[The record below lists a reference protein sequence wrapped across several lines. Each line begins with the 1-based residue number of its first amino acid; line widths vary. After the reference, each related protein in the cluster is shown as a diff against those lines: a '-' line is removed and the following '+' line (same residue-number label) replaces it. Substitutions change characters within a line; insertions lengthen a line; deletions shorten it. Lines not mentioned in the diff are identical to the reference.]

1 MVLTKMA
8 VKSRVKLGRR
18 LNPREEQWLVQNI
31 GRRLHYLPRSIGGE
45 GWLAT
50 CEQEPILNNRT
61 GVVGKALVWYLEFE
75 DDKFASYFI
84 LKFL

>member
-1 MVLTKMA
+1 MVYLKMA

-18 LNPREEQWLVQNI
+18 PNPREEQWLVQNV
-31 GRRLHYLPRSIGGE
+31 GRRLHWLPKSIGGE
-45 GWLAT
+45 GWIAT
-50 CEQEPILNNRT
+50 CEVEPMVSSTT

-75 DDKFASYFI
+75 DDKLASYFV